1 MKKLNDE
8 EESFNGSLYYRQ
20 NLIFELK
27 KISLEKINYMSNN
40 NLKDHN
46 IEKTDLNEFQEF
58 DLFFDNST
66 KEENQGQI
74 ENFQSSS
81 KSLARLYFIN
91 KNNINDSFHK
101 EEKKLLNKKRKKE
114 KIFFSKKISNK
125 NKLFRKFNYGR
136 KFKEDKNIRKHNSSS
151 KDNIMN
157 KIKTHFFHYIRDIIK
172 KNCIYETI
180 NFIKFQTKFIANL
193 KKDKNID
200 LLEAKLVDILKN
212 QKIST
217 KNKRSNEYQ
226 NSIIIDKIY
235 EEKKEERVMKILEL
249 EFKELFIIFR
259 RKLNKPEDEKELKK
273 IAKKI
278 EGLDLITNDD
288 YDDTKYL
295 IDDIEKQN
303 SKNNRMNETELEEYI
318 EKVKECC
325 KNYEKW
331 FYDKIEK
338 TKKIK

>member
-1 MKKLNDE
+1 MNYYQGIDFGDDFNDFQGFNFSE
-8 EESFNGSLYYRQ
+8 E
-20 NLIFELK
+20 
-27 KISLEKINYMSNN
+27 
-40 NLKDHN
+40 D
-46 IEKTDLNEFQEF
+46 QEQ
-58 DLFFDNST
+58 T
-66 KEENQGQI
+66 

-81 KSLARLYFIN
+81 RYFIN
-91 KNNINDSFHK
+91 NNNTNH
-101 EEKKLLNKKRKKE
+101 ENLLNKKRKRG
-114 KIFFSKKISNK
+114 KIFDIKKIPK
-125 NKLFRKFNYGR
+125 KKFCFGRRGKLDN
-136 KFKEDKNIRKHNSSS
+136 DIRKHNCSS

-273 IAKKI
+273 I
-278 EGLDLITNDD
+278 ED
-288 YDDTKYL
+288 
-295 IDDIEKQN
+295 
-303 SKNNRMNETELEEYI
+303 
-318 EKVKECC
+318 
-325 KNYEKW
+325 
-331 FYDKIEK
+331 
-338 TKKIK
+338 